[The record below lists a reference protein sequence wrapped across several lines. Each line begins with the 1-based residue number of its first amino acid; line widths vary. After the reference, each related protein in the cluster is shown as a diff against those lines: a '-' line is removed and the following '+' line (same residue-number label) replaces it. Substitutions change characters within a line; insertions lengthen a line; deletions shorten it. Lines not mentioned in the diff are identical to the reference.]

1 MCKRQDIR
9 RSDSIVTSG
18 KGSSAAV
25 GCDIDRSD
33 LPPLVVRNAPMFVIL
48 QIIFNDYFR
57 KPKICCTQ
65 TRTVIAPL
73 GDLLRLHDFAV
84 SRGLRWRSQPKT
96 VGSSGCYGLR
106 WYRSIR
112 DTFHRSY
119 SMRILGLSVS
129 WPLPPC
135 ETEGDTFWGHHYAVL
150 GRAITTEDDRA
161 CDHITRVG

>member
-73 GDLLRLHDFAV
+73 GDRLRLHDFAV
-84 SRGLRWRSQPKT
+84 SRELRWRSQPRT
-96 VGSSGCYGLR
+96 AGSSGCYGLR

-112 DTFHRSY
+112 DTFQRSY
-119 SMRILGLSVS
+119 SIRILGLSVS
-129 WPLPPC
+129 WPLPPLR
-135 ETEGDTFWGHHYAVL
+135 GRGRYLL
-150 GRAITTEDDRA
+150 GTPLCRFGKGYNDRE
-161 CDHITRVG
+161 